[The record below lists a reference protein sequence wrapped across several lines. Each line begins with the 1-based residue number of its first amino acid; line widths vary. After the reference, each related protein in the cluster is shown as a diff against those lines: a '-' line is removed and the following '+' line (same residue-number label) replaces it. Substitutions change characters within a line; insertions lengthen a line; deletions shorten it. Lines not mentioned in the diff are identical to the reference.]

1 MDSRLL
7 RKRKFFIHIVST
19 IHLSRHARCSVCP
32 HWYFF
37 RNYSRL
43 RVSENKRKTCFPF
56 VECEQSQLEI
66 KAIMQ
71 EKNDERS
78 KSRLKL
84 AWTMPRKEEVEY
96 YSTDYERSS
105 SAGLPLDFVAWLVQE
120 PTGRKNM
127 LPMTIG
133 IKIVKFNFV

>member
-78 KSRLKL
+78 KSRVKL
-84 AWTMPRKEEVEY
+84 AWAMPRKEEVEY
-96 YSTDYERSS
+96 YSTDYEGSNLFACRSTLS
-105 SAGLPLDFVAWLVQE
+105 LGLS
-120 PTGRKNM
+120 KNQRDASNR
-127 LPMTIG
+127 LYRFARRRTCYR
-133 IKIVKFNFV
+133 